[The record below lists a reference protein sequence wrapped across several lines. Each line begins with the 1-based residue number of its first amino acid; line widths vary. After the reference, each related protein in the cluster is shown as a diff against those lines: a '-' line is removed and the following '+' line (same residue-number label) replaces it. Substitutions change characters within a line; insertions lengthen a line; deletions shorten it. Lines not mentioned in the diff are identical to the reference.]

1 MPITPESYCPFLK
14 FLAHVLGPTTEIVM
28 HAINPAS
35 DGYDSSI
42 IFLENSI
49 SGRTMDSPA
58 TDFIAKVLHDKLY
71 QQQDYVVHYQS
82 TLMNGKKV
90 NSASFF
96 IKNEAG
102 ELIGMI
108 CINTD
113 VSRFQQLAT
122 LEKLSEE
129 LLQAFQPEL
138 SPAANPLAAATP
150 TENLFIQPEGAIRQ
164 VVSELTGSPNP
175 PIADLTRKEKIAIVR
190 RLYEQHFFELK
201 DAVAKT
207 ATYLNMS
214 TVSIYKYLQIIKQED
229 QNMPYR

>member
-1 MPITPESYCPFLK
+1 MTPDSYRPFLK

-28 HAINPAS
+28 HAINPAT

-42 IFLENSI
+42 VFLANSI

-96 IKNEAG
+96 IKNPAG

-138 SPAANPLAAATP
+138 APAADLLESTPP

-164 VVSELTGSPNP
+164 VVIEQTGTPNP

-207 ATYLNMS
+207 ADYLNMS
-214 TVSIYKYLQIIKQED
+214 TVSIYKYLQIIKQADKSTSYE
-229 QNMPYR
+229 